1 VSSAASIDVRLTSY
15 YRSHPQAKD
24 YKSVS
29 KVGVSKTMSVLKSFL
44 FVAAPLVSSLA
55 QVSATSEPVKVAVQ
69 PPVTTVL
76 SPAIP
81 EAIALYQSGKFEA
94 AADKYRQILT
104 VDPKNAEAY
113 VGLTRSLLKEK
124 NAEDARAT
132 IDKAI
137 QTADS
142 PAVRVALGEV
152 KFREGSL
159 AGAER
164 EWANV
169 INSGHRE
176 GRAYLGIARVSTAL
190 SLHKRAK
197 TMLEKAHAAD
207 PNDADIRKAWMSTLS
222 RSERIKY
229 LEDYLSQD
237 NADDEETRAHMRHYL
252 EYLRGRLLEPKR
264 GCHLVSKTTST
275 ETAMLNLMSDAQ
287 HLRGYGLEVV
297 FGDRKSKLLLDTGAG
312 GILINRRMAE
322 KAGLKQLS
330 QTTMG
335 GLGDKG
341 EAKGYVALAPSIK
354 VGGLEFQDCPVEVID
369 RRSVVD
375 EDGLIGADV
384 FERFLVEL
392 DFAHQKL
399 RLSELPKR
407 PEQSTQDLS
416 LSSEEEEPNGDTQL
430 SETHEKPDATPA
442 AAKPAEKGPFDRYIA
457 PEMKDYSQII
467 RFGHLLLI
475 PTWVNDEKTA
485 KFFLIDSGGFTTTLS
500 LNAAKAATKVHDDP
514 RLHVRGLSGETRK
527 VYVADKATLLFA
539 QLRQPTED
547 VTVLDLKHLSDST
560 GTEVS
565 GIIGFTSLRFLD
577 IKIDYRDGLVSMDYQ
592 GPKWM
597 VQ

>member
-1 VSSAASIDVRLTSY
+1 MSIL
-15 YRSHPQAKD
+15 
-24 YKSVS
+24 
-29 KVGVSKTMSVLKSFL
+29 KTFL
-44 FVAAPLVSSLA
+44 FVAASLVSSFS
-55 QVSATSEPVKVAVQ
+55 QVAANSEPVKVAVQ
-69 PPVTTVL
+69 PPVTSVL

-81 EAIALYQSGKFEA
+81 EALALYQSGKFEA

-104 VDPKNAEAY
+104 ADPKNADAY
-113 VGLTRSLLKEK
+113 VGLTHSLLKQK
-124 NAEDARAT
+124 NIENARAT

-137 QTADS
+137 QSADS

-152 KFREGSL
+152 EFREGSF

-164 EWANV
+164 EWADI

-207 PNDADIRKAWMSTLS
+207 PNDADIRKAWMNTLS
-222 RSERIKY
+222 RSQRIKY

-237 NADDEETRAHMRHYL
+237 NPDDEESRAHMHHYL
-252 EYLRGRLLEPKR
+252 EYLKARLLEPNR

-275 ETAMLNLMSDAQ
+275 ETPMINLLRDPQ
-287 HLRGYGLEVV
+287 HLRGFGLEVAL
-297 FGDRKSKLLLDTGAG
+297 GDHKSKLLLDTGAG

-330 QTTMG
+330 QTSMA

-341 EAKGYVALAPSIK
+341 EAKGYIALAPSIK

-384 FERFLVEL
+384 FEKFLVEL

-399 RLSELPKR
+399 HLSALPKR

-416 LSSEEEEPNGDTQL
+416 LSSEEDEPTGGDTQS
-430 SETHEKPDATPA
+430 SESHEKADATSTP
-442 AAKPAEKGPFDRYIA
+442 KPAEKGPFDRYIA

-500 LNAAKAATKVHDDP
+500 LNAAKSITKVHDDP
-514 RLHVRGLSGETRK
+514 RLHVRGLSGETKK

-539 QLRQPTED
+539 RLRQPTQD

-565 GIIGFTSLRFLD
+565 GIIGFTTLRFLD
-577 IKIDYRDGLVSMDYQ
+577 IKIDYRDGLVSMEYQ

>member
-1 VSSAASIDVRLTSY
+1 MSI
-15 YRSHPQAKD
+15 
-24 YKSVS
+24 
-29 KVGVSKTMSVLKSFL
+29 LKPFL
-44 FVAAPLVSSLA
+44 FVVAPLVCSFA
-55 QVSATSEPVKVAVQ
+55 QVAATSEPVKVAVQ
-69 PPVTTVL
+69 PPVASVL

-81 EAIALYQSGKFEA
+81 EALALYQSGKFEA
-94 AADKYRQILT
+94 AVDKYRQTLT
-104 VDPKNAEAY
+104 ADPKNAAAY

-124 NAEDARAT
+124 EVEDARTT
-132 IDKAI
+132 IDTAI
-137 QTADS
+137 HSADS

-152 KFREGSL
+152 EFREGSL
-159 AGAER
+159 ASAER
-164 EWANV
+164 EWADV

-207 PNDADIRKAWMSTLS
+207 PNDAEIRKAWMGTLS

-229 LEDYLSQD
+229 LEDYLSKD
-237 NADDEETRAHMRHYL
+237 NADDEDARAHMHHYL
-252 EYLRGRLLEPKR
+252 EYLKARLLEPKR
-264 GCHLVSKTTST
+264 GCHLGSKATST
-275 ETAMLNLMSDAQ
+275 EAPLLNLLRDPQ

-297 FGDRKSKLLLDTGAG
+297 FGDHKSKLLLDTGAG

-330 QTTMG
+330 KTTMA

-341 EAKGYVALAPSIK
+341 EANGYIALAPSIK

-375 EDGLIGADV
+375 EDGLIGSDV
-384 FERFLVEL
+384 FDKFLVEL

-407 PEQSTQDLS
+407 PEQSTQNLS
-416 LSSEEEEPNGDTQL
+416 LSPEEDEPNGADTQS
-430 SETHEKPDATPA
+430 SETQDKRDATPA
-442 AAKPAEKGPFDRYIA
+442 AAKPADKGPFDRYIS
-457 PEMKDYSQII
+457 PEMKNYSQII

-475 PTWVNDEKTA
+475 PTWVNDDKIA
-485 KFFLIDSGGFTTTLS
+485 RFFLIDSGGFTTTMS
-500 LNAAKAATKVHDDP
+500 LNAAKSVTKVHDDP
-514 RLHVRGLSGETRK
+514 RLHVRGISGETNK
-527 VYVADKATLLFA
+527 VYFADKATLRFA
-539 QLRQPTED
+539 RLRQPTED

-565 GIIGFTSLRFLD
+565 GMIGFTTLRFLD
-577 IKIDYRDGLVSMDYQ
+577 IKIDYRDGLVFMEYQ